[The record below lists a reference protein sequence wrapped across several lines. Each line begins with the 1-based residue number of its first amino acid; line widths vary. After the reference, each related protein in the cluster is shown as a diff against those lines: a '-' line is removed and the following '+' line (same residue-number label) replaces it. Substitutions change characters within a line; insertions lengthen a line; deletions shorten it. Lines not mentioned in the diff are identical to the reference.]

1 MRLGFAASVAQVRAT
16 KEDQV
21 VQSFSLSHTR
31 HALDDASSAFVGIVP
46 AVHVCYACKSFG
58 AQSML
63 FVVVL
68 FVSAFGS
75 CIFDMLRVCR

>member
-1 MRLGFAASVAQVRAT
+1 MKTSHECDLALLRQWPRSEQRRKIRLFN
-16 KEDQV
+16 
-21 VQSFSLSHTR
+21 
-31 HALDDASSAFVGIVP
+31 ALDDASSAFVGFVP